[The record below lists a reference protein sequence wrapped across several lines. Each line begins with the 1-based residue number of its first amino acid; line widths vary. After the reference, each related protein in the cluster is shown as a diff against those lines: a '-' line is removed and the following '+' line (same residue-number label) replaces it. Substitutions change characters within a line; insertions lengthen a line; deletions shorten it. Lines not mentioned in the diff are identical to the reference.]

1 MFAYHLRLGWRSLR
15 QSPVLTALVVGLLA
29 LGVGIS
35 MTTLTI
41 YYLMGSDPIPHK
53 SDLLFNVQIDSWEKD
68 EPWDDDKPE
77 AAPNQLGYID
87 AMGIRDLPGTKRR
100 AAMFKSVFTIEPD
113 DPEIRPYVEVVRMTD
128 GDFFAMFDVP
138 FLYGGPWPADVDRQ
152 ARRVIVLSKENN
164 EKLFGGRNS
173 VGERLRVGGQYFEV
187 TGVVDEWNPTP
198 NYYDLNNGYFEGA
211 PAFYMPFS
219 MLQFGQLDRTGNTNC
234 WGDDRVNNWE
244 EFLNSKCVWIQYWVE
259 VESPQDIAVY
269 QHALDD
275 YARGQKELG
284 RLERPL
290 NNPLMNVNEWLA
302 HNEVV
307 SEDNKVLVGLSFLF
321 LAVCLFNAVGILLA
335 RFIGKAP
342 VVGVRRA
349 LGASKAAIFRQ
360 HLVEVGLI
368 GLLGGVFGL
377 GFAKLGLVGVKSLY
391 RDYEHLVQLDL
402 TLVAVAIGISIA
414 SALLAGLYPTWR
426 VCQTPPATYL
436 KTQ

>member
-1 MFAYHLRLGWRSLR
+1 MFAYHMRLGWRSLR
-15 QSPVLTALVVGLLA
+15 QSPVLTALVVGLIA

-41 YYLMGSDPIPHK
+41 YYMMGSDPIPQK
-53 SDLLFNVQIDSWEKD
+53 SDVLFNVQIDSWEEE
-68 EPWDDDKPE
+68 EPWDDDRPE
-77 AAPNQLGYID
+77 AAPYQLGYID
-87 AMGIRDLPGTKRR
+87 AMGIRGLPGAKHR
-100 AAMFKSVFTIEPD
+100 AAMFKAVYTVQPD
-113 DPEIRPYVEVVRMTD
+113 NPEINPYVEVVRMTD

-138 FLYGGPWPADVDRQ
+138 FLYGGAWSPDVDST
-152 ARRVIVLSKENN
+152 AERVVVLSKESN

-173 VGERLRVGGQYFEV
+173 VGERLQMGGEYFQV
-187 TGVVDEWNPTP
+187 LGVLDEWNPIP
-198 NYYDLNNGYFEGA
+198 NYYDLNNGHFDDA
-211 PAFYMPFS
+211 QPFYMPFT
-219 MLQFGQLDRTGNTNC
+219 MLQFGQLDRSGNTNC

-259 VESPQDIAVY
+259 VERRGDIDVY
-269 QHALDD
+269 QRHLDD
-275 YARGQKELG
+275 YVRGQKELG

-290 NNPLMNVNEWLA
+290 NNTLMNVNQWLD

-342 VVGVRRA
+342 TVGVRRA
-349 LGASKAAIFRQ
+349 LGASKGTIFRQ
-360 HLVEVGLI
+360 HLIEVGLI
-368 GLLGGVFGL
+368 GLLGGLLGL
-377 GFAKLGLVGVKSLY
+377 GLSMLGLLGVKQLY
-391 RDYEHLVQLDL
+391 RGYEHLVHLDF
-402 TLVAVAIGISIA
+402 TLVAIAIGIAIV

-426 VCQTPPATYL
+426 VCQTAPASYL